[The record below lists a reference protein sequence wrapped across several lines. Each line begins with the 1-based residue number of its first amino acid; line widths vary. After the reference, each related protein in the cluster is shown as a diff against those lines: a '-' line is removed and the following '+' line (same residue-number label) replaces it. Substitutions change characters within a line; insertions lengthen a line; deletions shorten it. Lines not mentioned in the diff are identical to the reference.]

1 MDNAIT
7 RTEPPSAAPSAT
19 EEADR
24 DAGMLSRLA
33 ELSLDFAGAFQAA
46 GIKAIAADDLDKA
59 GAMETHFSSLALGI
73 RRAIMLKARLRE
85 QQQEARRQAED
96 HRDGRQSETAERRR
110 DVAEGVIRAIDAATP
125 DAETRERLT
134 GDLQTRLDRIDT
146 DRADTI
152 LPIEILVRRLCRA
165 LGLPPD
171 WPDLPADEAKAA
183 GRAARPDTIAGVP
196 GRTGC
201 ATPIPRPCGS
211 RPTPAEHRVRV
222 LAPGSCHGCLP
233 RLSRLREGP
242 EVLALPPHRHC
253 DPALSRGKQSI
264 GQPVP
269 APWIASL
276 RSQ

>member
-1 MDNAIT
+1 MDNATT
-7 RTEPPSAAPSAT
+7 RTEPPTAAPSAV

-59 GAMETHFSSLALGI
+59 GTVETHFSSLALGI

-96 HRDGRQSETAERRR
+96 RRDGRQAETAARRR
-110 DVAEGVIRAIDAATP
+110 DVAEGVTRAIDAAAP

-134 GDLQTRLDRIDT
+134 ADLRTRLDRIDT

-152 LPIEILVRRLCRA
+152 LPIEILVRRMCRA

-183 GRAARPDTIAGVP
+183 GLAAKAVAVDRVAAGL
-196 GRTGC
+196 G
-201 ATPIPRPCGS
+201 
-211 RPTPAEHRVRV
+211 
-222 LAPGSCHGCLP
+222 LP
-233 RLSRLREGP
+233 RR
-242 EVLALPPHRHC
+242 PPGHHRRSPWPDQMRKS
-253 DPALSRGKQSI
+253 DPAPLRKQTDTS
-264 GQPVP
+264 
-269 APWIASL
+269 
-276 RSQ
+276 